1 MTRRLATVALSA
13 LVVAGCTHS
22 EPGQA
27 GKIVDHQ
34 ASSAVDVNLLG
45 SGNFPVTPTP
55 PLGVA
60 GAPLV
65 GAQIDARRMADNV
78 VGPWEVDPQ
87 MVVPGESRALVITDA
102 TALSTILPAA
112 VADTVKAH
120 NLLYGFASDRLDPDQ
135 WRLLNAVLRFP
146 DASAAAAAAAD
157 LAGAVAGLSPV
168 DHPVPIPGH
177 PDARAT
183 TYSYNLNVAP
193 DQPVTV
199 YSFTPHGQYV
209 LSQLAFAPQQDGAVA
224 AIAATLDAQVP
235 RIDQFVPTDPAQFT
249 TLAVDPSGLFSHTMS
264 PPTFPDPPSTRPLST
279 KAGTYLP
286 RATLH
291 FQDDPI
297 ATAPLFTAAGLQAMT
312 YNHTVVY
319 RVRDAAA
326 ATKLVD
332 DLADVTARVEVA
344 AHPVNA
350 VDFLLGSRC
359 VQSEVDPTMSNGSV
373 FYCFAALNNSVI
385 SVHNASDTGAR
396 QETAAQY
403 KMLLAP

>member
-1 MTRRLATVALSA
+1 MARRLALVALAA
-13 LVVAGCTHS
+13 LTVAGCAHT
-22 EPGQA
+22 EA
-27 GKIVDHQ
+27 GKAEGGAH
-34 ASSAVDVNLLG
+34 APATVDVTLLG

-60 GAPLV
+60 GTPLV

-87 MVVPGESRALVITDA
+87 MVMAGLSRALVITDA
-102 TALSTILPAA
+102 AALSTIMPAG
-112 VADTVKAH
+112 VADAVKAH
-120 NLLYGFASDRLDPDQ
+120 NLLYGFASDRLDSEQ
-135 WRLLNAVLRFP
+135 WRLMNAVLRFP
-146 DASAAAAAAAD
+146 DAGAATAAANDLAAA
-157 LAGAVAGLSPV
+157 VVGLSPAL
-168 DHPVPIPGH
+168 DRPVPIGGH
-177 PDARAT
+177 PEARAT
-183 TYSYNLNVAP
+183 TYSYNAGAGA

-209 LSQLAFAPQQDGAVA
+209 LSQLVYAPQQDGAAA
-224 AIAATLDAQVP
+224 AIAATLDTQVP
-235 RIDQFVPTDPAQFT
+235 RIDQFVPTDPAQFA
-249 TLAVDPSGLFSHTMS
+249 TLAVDPTGLLSHTMS
-264 PPTFPDPPSTRPLST
+264 PPTFPDPPSNRPLST

-286 RATLH
+286 RAALH

-297 ATAPLFTAAGLQAMT
+297 DTAPLFSAAGLQAMT
-312 YNHTVVY
+312 YNHTTVY

-326 ATKLVD
+326 AAKLVN
-332 DLADVTARVEVA
+332 DLADLAARVEVA

-350 VDFLLGSRC
+350 VDFLPGSRC
-359 VQSEVDPTMSNGSV
+359 VQSEVDPTMTNGSI